1 MGNIPISSILRVLLL
16 VNISILLSA
25 CQSANIISNIQNNI
39 SNITNNIGNNVE
51 SDTDTDTDPQLGK
64 IAISQFS
71 AVTRKITNLYEKS
84 SLKDYIGDLDKE
96 NLARAIQKAADTGQP
111 QVFTNHESGVKG
123 KAEVIQSTTLSTQE
137 TGKQDGV
144 RECKTIR
151 QTIILKDKREV
162 IESVVL
168 CKDLDGWS

>member
-1 MGNIPISSILRVLLL
+1 MGNIPISSIFRVLLL

-39 SNITNNIGNNVE
+39 TNNIGNNVE
-51 SDTDTDTDPQLGK
+51 SATATDPQLGK
-64 IAISQFS
+64 IAISRLS
-71 AVTRKITNLYEKS
+71 AVTKKITNLYEKS
-84 SLKDYIGDLDKE
+84 SLKDYIGGLDKE

-111 QVFTNHESGVKG
+111 QVFTNQESGVKG
-123 KAEVIQSTTLSTQE
+123 KAEVIQSRTLSTQE
-137 TGKQDGV
+137 AGKQDGV

>member
-1 MGNIPISSILRVLLL
+1 MGNIPISSILRILLL

-25 CQSANIISNIQNNI
+25 CQSANIISNIRNNV
-39 SNITNNIGNNVE
+39 SNITNNVE
-51 SDTDTDTDPQLGK
+51 SDTDTDPQLGK

-71 AVTRKITNLYEKS
+71 AVTKKITNLYEKN
-84 SLKDYIGDLDKE
+84 SLKDYIGNQDKK
-96 NLARAIQKAADTGQP
+96 NLVRIIQKAADTGQP
-111 QVFTNHESGVKG
+111 QVFTNQESGVKG
-123 KAEVIQSTTLSTQE
+123 IAEVIQSRELSTQE
-137 TGKQDGV
+137 AGKKDGV

-168 CKDLDGWS
+168 CKDLDEWS

>member
-1 MGNIPISSILRVLLL
+1 MGNIPISSILRILLL

-25 CQSANIISNIQNNI
+25 CQSANIISNIRNNV
-39 SNITNNIGNNVE
+39 SNITNNIGNNIE
-51 SDTDTDTDPQLGK
+51 SDTDTDPQLGK

-137 TGKQDGV
+137 AGEQDGV

-151 QTIILKDKREV
+151 QTIILKDEREV

>member
-1 MGNIPISSILRVLLL
+1 MGNKSISSILKILLL
-16 VNISILLSA
+16 INIFILLSA
-25 CQSANIISNIQNNI
+25 CQTADII
-39 SNITNNIGNNVE
+39 SNITNGIGSNVE

-71 AVTRKITNLYEKS
+71 AVTKKITNLYEKN
-84 SLKDYIGDLDKE
+84 SLKDYIGNQDKK
-96 NLARAIQKAADTGQP
+96 NLVRIIQKAADTGQP
-111 QVFTNHESGVKG
+111 QVFTNQESGVKG
-123 KAEVIQSTTLSTQE
+123 IAEVIQSRELSTQE
-137 TGKQDGV
+137 AGKKDGV

-168 CKDLDGWS
+168 CKDLDEWY

>member
-25 CQSANIISNIQNNI
+25 CQSANIISNIQNNV

-51 SDTDTDTDPQLGK
+51 SDTDTDPQLGK

-137 TGKQDGV
+137 AGKQDGV

-168 CKDLDGWS
+168 CKDLDEWS

>member
-1 MGNIPISSILRVLLL
+1 MGNKSISSILKILLL
-16 VNISILLSA
+16 INIFILLSA
-25 CQSANIISNIQNNI
+25 CQTADIISNIANG
-39 SNITNNIGNNVE
+39 IGSNVE

-137 TGKQDGV
+137 AGEQDGV

-151 QTIILKDKREV
+151 QTIILKDEREV

>member
-1 MGNIPISSILRVLLL
+1 MGNKSISSILKMLLL
-16 VNISILLSA
+16 INIFILLSA
-25 CQSANIISNIQNNI
+25 CQTADIISNIANG
-39 SNITNNIGNNVE
+39 IGSNVE
-51 SDTDTDTDPQLGK
+51 SGTDTDTDPQLGK

-137 TGKQDGV
+137 AGEQDGV

-151 QTIILKDKREV
+151 QTIILKDEREV

>member
-1 MGNIPISSILRVLLL
+1 MGNKSISSILKILLL
-16 VNISILLSA
+16 INIFILLSA
-25 CQSANIISNIQNNI
+25 CQTADII
-39 SNITNNIGNNVE
+39 SNITNGIGSNVE

-137 TGKQDGV
+137 AGEQDGV

-151 QTIILKDKREV
+151 QTIILKDEREV

>member
-1 MGNIPISSILRVLLL
+1 MGNIPISSILRILLL
-16 VNISILLSA
+16 INISIFLSA
-25 CQSANIISNIQNNI
+25 CQSANIISNIRNNV
-39 SNITNNIGNNVE
+39 SNITNNIENNAE
-51 SDTDTDTDPQLGK
+51 SDTDTDPQLGK
-64 IAISQFS
+64 IAISRFS

-84 SLKDYIGDLDKE
+84 ALKDYIGDLDKE

-137 TGKQDGV
+137 AGEQDGV

>member
-1 MGNIPISSILRVLLL
+1 MGNIPISSILRILLL

-25 CQSANIISNIQNNI
+25 CQSANIISNIRNNV

-51 SDTDTDTDPQLGK
+51 SDTDTDPQLGK

-71 AVTRKITNLYEKS
+71 AVTRKITNLYEKN
-84 SLKDYIGDLDKE
+84 SLKDYIGDQDKK
-96 NLARAIQKAADTGQP
+96 NLVRVIQEAANTGQP
-111 QVFTNHESGVKG
+111 QVFINHESGVKG

-137 TGKQDGV
+137 AGKQDGV

>member
-1 MGNIPISSILRVLLL
+1 MGNKSISSILKILLL
-16 VNISILLSA
+16 INIFILLSA
-25 CQSANIISNIQNNI
+25 CQTADII
-39 SNITNNIGNNVE
+39 SNITNGIGSNVE

-71 AVTRKITNLYEKS
+71 AVTKKITNLYEKN
-84 SLKDYIGDLDKE
+84 SLKDYIGNQDKK
-96 NLARAIQKAADTGQP
+96 NLVRIIQKAADTGQP
-111 QVFTNHESGVKG
+111 QVFTNQESGVKG
-123 KAEVIQSTTLSTQE
+123 IAEVIQSRELSTQE
-137 TGKQDGV
+137 AGKKDGV

-168 CKDLDGWS
+168 CKDLDEWS

>member
-25 CQSANIISNIQNNI
+25 CQSANIISDIQNNV
-39 SNITNNIGNNVE
+39 SNIANGIGSNVE

-137 TGKQDGV
+137 AGEQDGV

-151 QTIILKDKREV
+151 QTIILKDEREV

>member
-25 CQSANIISNIQNNI
+25 CQSANIISNIQNNV

-51 SDTDTDTDPQLGK
+51 SDTDTDPQLGK

-137 TGKQDGV
+137 AGEQDGV